1 MVKSESSVISFISA
15 KWLGLFFLTLTL
27 LLSQDGFSQVSYS
40 NNFNANATGWT
51 GNITRTTATTAC
63 GSASMRRNM
72 YVDVPAGNMV
82 SPLTGT
88 SNGGSTT
95 LTYSYKV
102 ADWSA
107 NTVGT
112 SNWGSFNVQYGPTA
126 SGPWTTIQTI
136 DTSNHIV
143 SGTCSDQTVV
153 FTPPAG
159 ALFIKWDAFWT
170 SGDYYINFDN
180 VSVQEVIATP
190 PACASGLAPANIAT
204 DVQRNVTLS
213 WASTVGATSYDVY
226 LGNSAGA
233 PLVGNVGGTS
243 FTPAIL
249 AANTQYFWKVVPK
262 NANGDA
268 VGCTELSFTTG
279 TGYVYCSAGAT
290 STSFEKINNVT
301 FETINNNST
310 STAGYEDFSAV
321 STTVVQGSVY
331 PFSSSATTSYPEDQV
346 LVWIDFNQNG
356 SFTDPGEQVFSNGPN
371 VSPWAGNITIPM
383 TALVGTTKMR
393 VRLHDTTSTPNN
405 TPCGT
410 STFGQVEDYT
420 INIVAPSNDTMDYNN
435 IQWITD
441 FNTGS
446 NTTYSSLA
454 GTPLTV
460 YAQGYEP
467 GVTEAAGQ
475 GAGVQAWIGYNATNT
490 DPSTWTTW
498 IPATYFTNVFNND
511 EFNTVLN
518 LPAGT
523 YYIASRWK
531 LNTGPFTYG
540 GNAGTWDGTG
550 SNSIELTVNPNPTQ
564 CATLDFPANGATN
577 VPAGTLTLAWTA
589 PASGPAP
596 TGYKVYSGLT
606 SGSLT
611 LLTTTTNTTL
621 NVNVPGYL
629 TTYYWQVVPTS
640 VIGGGDAVGCEEFSF
655 TTGPN
660 PFLPYC
666 SGMTFTSNVEP
677 ISSVDFAGIANTS
690 PAGLNAGPAHEN
702 FIAITGAVTAGSS
715 YPMILKG
722 NTDGNFTNNFRVFI
736 DWNQDGDFADA
747 GETYNAGT
755 IVNSTGLDAV
765 QASSTIAVP
774 ANAAAGTTRMRV
786 KKIFGL
792 TNVDDP
798 CLGAGFGQFEDYS
811 LAVSVTWY
819 ADADGDTYGDLNST
833 IIATA
838 NPGGYVLNSTD
849 CNDNNAA
856 VNPGATEVCYD
867 GIDNNCDGT
876 IDEGCTPIVTVVQ
889 GAQCGSTL
897 ATIDQYVYANL
908 VAGAQGYRFK
918 VTDMTTNQV
927 QTIDKALRVFQL
939 TQLGSYA
946 FNRTYQVEVSVRYA
960 NVWQP
965 FYGLPCTVTTPATTT
980 QVQAAQCGSTLTNM
994 TDIIYANNVPFSAG
1008 YKFRITNLLTSA
1020 QQEIERPVRDIRMST
1035 TAIAEYNTTYSIE
1048 VAVKNTNGSYLPYG
1062 TPCNV
1067 TTPSFPTSQLQ
1078 LSQCDVII
1086 ASNATTIYA
1095 DSYSG
1100 ASTYRFRFTNGA
1112 FSYSFDR
1119 PTRSFVLSTV
1129 PGLLPAT
1136 TYSVQVALE
1145 INGVFGPY
1153 GKVCTITTP
1162 GSARTV
1168 DASKSSLQVM
1178 TYPNPFADNFK
1189 LDVVTTSE
1197 EVINVKVYDMLG
1209 KLVENRNVEVNNIDT
1224 LEVGSTFPSG
1234 VYNVIVSQGN
1244 EVKTQR
1250 VIKR

>member
-1 MVKSESSVISFISA
+1 MKTDYFFSKGRFKSPFKSNETIMKSESSSNGFISA
-15 KWLGLFFLTLTL
+15 SWLGLFFLTLTL
-27 LLSQDGFSQVSYS
+27 LFSQDGFSQVSYS

-72 YVDVPAGNMV
+72 YVDVPSGNMV

-143 SGTCSDQTVV
+143 SGTCSNQTVV

-180 VSVQEVIATP
+180 VSVQEAIATP

-204 DVQRNVTLS
+204 NVQRNVTLS

-268 VGCTELSFTTG
+268 VGCTEQSFTTG
-279 TGYVYCSAGAT
+279 TTIIYCAPTYSSGCSGDNLVSIT
-290 STSFEKINNVT
+290 L
-301 FETINNNST
+301 NSLSDSGMT
-310 STAGYEDFSAV
+310 CTPVVEDRSGVQNAIPDL
-321 STTVVQGSVY
+321 VQGNNETVTLTLGTDGNQY
-331 PFSSSATTSYPEDQV
+331 NAI
-346 LVWIDFNQNG
+346 WIDFNQNG
-356 SFTDPGEQVFSNGPN
+356 IFDASEYFSTETNAGANG
-371 VSPWAGNITIPM
+371 VQAITIAVPAGA
-383 TALVGTTKMR
+383 TLGNTKMR
-393 VRLHDTTSTPNN
+393 VRAGSDVQSTSAMA
-405 TPCGT
+405 CGAAA
-410 STFGQVEDYT
+410 SPWGSSRDYT
-420 INIVAPSNDTMDYNN
+420 VNIVAPSNDAMDYNN

-441 FNTGS
+441 FVTGS

-467 GVTEAAGQ
+467 GVTEAAGA
-475 GAGVQAWIGYNATNT
+475 GTGVQAWIGYNATNT

-498 IPATYFTNVFNND
+498 IPATYAGNVFNND
-511 EFNTVLN
+511 EFSTVVN

-523 YYIASRWK
+523 YYVASRWK

-550 SNSIELTVNPNPTQ
+550 SNSIELTVDPNPTQ

-589 PASGPAP
+589 PTSGPAP

-640 VIGGGDAVGCEEFSF
+640 VIGDGDAVGCEEFSF
-655 TTGPN
+655 TTGAD

-715 YPMILKG
+715 
-722 NTDGNFTNNFRVFI
+722 
-736 DWNQDGDFADA
+736 
-747 GETYNAGT
+747 
-755 IVNSTGLDAV
+755 
-765 QASSTIAVP
+765 
-774 ANAAAGTTRMRV
+774 
-786 KKIFGL
+786 
-792 TNVDDP
+792 
-798 CLGAGFGQFEDYS
+798 
-811 LAVSVTWY
+811 
-819 ADADGDTYGDLNST
+819 
-833 IIATA
+833 
-838 NPGGYVLNSTD
+838 
-849 CNDNNAA
+849 
-856 VNPGATEVCYD
+856 
-867 GIDNNCDGT
+867 
-876 IDEGCTPIVTVVQ
+876 
-889 GAQCGSTL
+889 
-897 ATIDQYVYANL
+897 
-908 VAGAQGYRFK
+908 
-918 VTDMTTNQV
+918 
-927 QTIDKALRVFQL
+927 
-939 TQLGSYA
+939 
-946 FNRTYQVEVSVRYA
+946 
-960 NVWQP
+960 
-965 FYGLPCTVTTPATTT
+965 
-980 QVQAAQCGSTLTNM
+980 
-994 TDIIYANNVPFSAG
+994 
-1008 YKFRITNLLTSA
+1008 
-1020 QQEIERPVRDIRMST
+1020 
-1035 TAIAEYNTTYSIE
+1035 
-1048 VAVKNTNGSYLPYG
+1048 
-1062 TPCNV
+1062 
-1067 TTPSFPTSQLQ
+1067 
-1078 LSQCDVII
+1078 
-1086 ASNATTIYA
+1086 
-1095 DSYSG
+1095 
-1100 ASTYRFRFTNGA
+1100 
-1112 FSYSFDR
+1112 
-1119 PTRSFVLSTV
+1119 
-1129 PGLLPAT
+1129 
-1136 TYSVQVALE
+1136 
-1145 INGVFGPY
+1145 
-1153 GKVCTITTP
+1153 
-1162 GSARTV
+1162 
-1168 DASKSSLQVM
+1168 
-1178 TYPNPFADNFK
+1178 
-1189 LDVVTTSE
+1189 
-1197 EVINVKVYDMLG
+1197 
-1209 KLVENRNVEVNNIDT
+1209 
-1224 LEVGSTFPSG
+1224 
-1234 VYNVIVSQGN
+1234 
-1244 EVKTQR
+1244 
-1250 VIKR
+1250 